1 MIYDK
6 KYMIKLKLPI
16 RIIIC
21 LGLLF
26 NISGVLAQSN
36 TSSPYSQ
43 YGLGELRGEH
53 LPQLRSLG
61 GISTGIRGLGS
72 YFNINSSNPASYS
85 GIRLMAID
93 IGVYGNLS
101 TQKRDNIKQNNSDF
115 SLGYLSFAVPVT
127 ATSALS
133 FGLLPYSDL
142 GYRYSSPSTV
152 NNIDVN
158 HVYSGEGGISKGY
171 LGYGMQ
177 LGKKFSIGANAGYLF
192 GKLDNSQEVQF
203 PVNAGALNSKI
214 ENSRTITGFTF
225 DYGLQYFTNIGE
237 DHGLVIGYSGNA
249 GKSIRSKETEVAI
262 RTFGNES
269 VTEENIALDT
279 IMFVQNSPKDVIM
292 PMEHKVGFSLSK
304 RNKWLVGAD
313 FHYGQ
318 WSDFKEGDIIS
329 GLENSYGVAVGA
341 NITPD
346 YTSNK
351 YLNLIDYRFGFRY
364 DKTNLKINN
373 QNINDMA
380 VTVGLGIPLASNR
393 QATFYKINFSAELG
407 QRGSLENSLVK
418 EQYVTFRLGFTL
430 NDRWFQRYQYD

>member
-1 MIYDK
+1 
-6 KYMIKLKLPI
+6 MIKSKLPI
-16 RIIIC
+16 CIFIC
-21 LGLLF
+21 FALLF
-26 NISGVLAQSN
+26 TVSGVLAQSN

-53 LPQLRSLG
+53 LPQLRGLG

-85 GIRLMAID
+85 GIRLMTID

-101 TQKRDNIKQNNSDF
+101 TQERANIKQNTSDF

-127 ATSALS
+127 VKSALS

-152 NNIDVN
+152 NDIDVN
-158 HVYSGEGGISKGY
+158 NVYSGEGGLSKAY
-171 LGYGMQ
+171 FGYGIQ
-177 LGKKFSIGANAGYLF
+177 LGKNFSIGANAGYLF
-192 GKLDNSQEVQF
+192 GKLENSQEVQF
-203 PVNAGALNSKI
+203 PLNTGALNSRI
-214 ENSRTITGFTF
+214 ENTRTFNGFAF
-225 DYGLQYFTNIGE
+225 DYGIQYFTNIG
-237 DHGLVIGYSGNA
+237 DDFGLVIGYAGNA
-249 GKSIRSKETEVAI
+249 GKSIHSKEKEAAI
-262 RTFGNES
+262 RSFGNAS
-269 VTEENIALDT
+269 PTEENIAVDT
-279 IMFVQNSPKDVIM
+279 INLIQSSLKDVTM
-292 PMEHKVGFSLSK
+292 PIEHKLGFSLSK
-304 RNKWLVGAD
+304 RNKWLLGAD

-318 WSDFKEGDIIS
+318 WSDFKEGDLNS
-329 GLENSYGVAVGA
+329 GFEDSYGVAIGG

-351 YLNLIDYRFGFRY
+351 YLSLIDYRFGFRY

-380 VTVGLGIPLASNR
+380 VTVGLGLPLASNR
-393 QATFYKINFSAELG
+393 QTTFYKINFSAELG

-418 EQYVTFRLGFTL
+418 EKYVTLRLGFTL